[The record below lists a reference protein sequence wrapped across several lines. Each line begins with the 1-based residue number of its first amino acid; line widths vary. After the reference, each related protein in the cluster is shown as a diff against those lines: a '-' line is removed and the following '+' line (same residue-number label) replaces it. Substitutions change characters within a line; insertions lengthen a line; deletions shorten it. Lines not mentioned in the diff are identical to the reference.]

1 MSKSEKPSKNSK
13 PLVDDYNS
21 QIELI
26 NPEKKVSVYRNL
38 HKDCL
43 SVKQGSKVIFHTR
56 KILLKN
62 VKYRVNEKIRQ
73 RVIEK
78 KRKEVHAFVDGFIC
92 NSSTLPTCFLEKV
105 VYNPYT
111 DKTFKFSSNN
121 TECSTSDFCLL
132 LMSEKKSSILS
143 VSKLFSFLVSTHLF

>member
-43 SVKQGSKVIFHTR
+43 SVKQGTKVIFHTR

-62 VKYRVNEKIRQ
+62 VKYRVNERIRQ
-73 RVIEK
+73 SVIEN

-92 NSSTLPTCFLEKV
+92 NSSTFWLPKPPCFLEKV

-111 DKTFKFSSNN
+111 DSTFKYSQYGG
-121 TECSTSDFCLL
+121 ECLVSDFCLL
-132 LMSEKKSSILS
+132 FMSEKKSSILAGF
-143 VSKLFSFLVSTHLF
+143 KLC

>member
-13 PLVDDYNS
+13 PIVNDYNS

-38 HKDCL
+38 HKNCF
-43 SVKQGSKVIFHTR
+43 SVKQGTKVIFHTH

-92 NSSTLPTCFLEKV
+92 NSSTLPPCHLEKV

-111 DKTFKFSSNN
+111 DSTFKSSQWG
-121 TECSTSDFCLL
+121 SDFLVSEFCLL
-132 LMSEKKSSILS
+132 FMSEKKSSILAGFKLWF
-143 VSKLFSFLVSTHLF
+143 VSSKG